1 MCIVMLC
8 FVLSF
13 NVQLYFLHENG
24 KSKKLRRNVFGQ
36 NTLEGNNTYCQMILI
51 SYFLSFPFVPLWTIC
66 EYKYNDIT
74 HEPN

>member
-1 MCIVMLC
+1 M
-8 FVLSF
+8 
-13 NVQLYFLHENG
+13 
-24 KSKKLRRNVFGQ
+24 FGQ